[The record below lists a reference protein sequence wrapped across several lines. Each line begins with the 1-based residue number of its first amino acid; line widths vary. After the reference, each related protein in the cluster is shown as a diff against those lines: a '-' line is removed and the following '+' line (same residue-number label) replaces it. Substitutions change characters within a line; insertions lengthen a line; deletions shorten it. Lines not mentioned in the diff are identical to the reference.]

1 MKLNLHTLNFV
12 ATQLVLI
19 YYDFQWILIKFFPLL
34 IFWLYRFE
42 KEWEKLQIKVGE
54 LLEARPQEGTNNPT

>member
-19 YYDFQWILIKFFPLL
+19 YYDFQWILINFFPLL